1 LIADEIRFYGHPNVL
16 ATHPRTIEITKDNY
30 LTKEG
35 NCIVGINANKAC
47 NDLNPELRSLMTQEN
62 IPIKFEIIVGSL
74 SFKINGFGNSKLTLS
89 NPHDIVIR
97 MSSYTSTRTA
107 SIKCNK
113 AAIHIPRDIILLLQD
128 SNTKG
133 SLIIS
138 ATGSI

>member
-47 NDLNPELRSLMTQEN
+47 KDINSELRSLMTQDN

-97 MSSYTSTRTA
+97 MSSYISTRTA

>member
-1 LIADEIRFYGHPNVL
+1 
-16 ATHPRTIEITKDNY
+16 
-30 LTKEG
+30 
-35 NCIVGINANKAC
+35 
-47 NDLNPELRSLMTQEN
+47 
-62 IPIKFEIIVGSL
+62 
-74 SFKINGFGNSKLTLS
+74 
-89 NPHDIVIR
+89 